1 MGPNKL
7 LGEKGGMKT
16 VQQTTKP
23 NLSDFVLWKQLE
35 PSVPVTFEVQQSEE
49 TVGKENIPEHV
60 KRLISGFSLSLPK
73 IESFRVTFIHKGVKG
88 VTIPPASAL
97 SAGRMVCLVQSE
109 PNQKDLL
116 SLSSPVFQNSIER
129 IINETDALFI
139 PFGVSQ
145 FLTIR
150 IPESNQLKGLK
161 WKKRQ
166 IDQRTILII
175 DLVPTISTSVRSLLL
190 LSTSFK
196 TKKHIPLKPA
206 MSLVT
211 TTENEKSLA
220 EDLLSFFAENKE
232 HLLSLLS
239 KFTSKFQMAEF
250 MSTLKGGCEG
260 FLEKN
265 PQILALLQSVL
276 MPQKASVPVEAF
288 DD

>member
-1 MGPNKL
+1 
-7 LGEKGGMKT
+7 MKT
-16 VQQTTKP
+16 VHQTTKP

-35 PSVPVTFEVQQSEE
+35 PSSETVTFDVEKRDE
-49 TVGKENIPEHV
+49 TVNKDLIPPHV
-60 KRLISGFSLSLPK
+60 KRLISGFSLSLSK
-73 IESFRVTFIHKGVKG
+73 IESFQITFLHKGVKG
-88 VTIPPASAL
+88 ITLPPASAL
-97 SAGRMVCLVQSE
+97 SAGRLVSLVSGE

-129 IINETDALFI
+129 IITETDALFI

-145 FLTIR
+145 FLTIK
-150 IPESNQLKGLK
+150 IPASNQLKGLN

-175 DLVPTISTSVRSLLL
+175 DIVPTVSTSVRSLLL

-211 TTENEKSLA
+211 TSEGEKERSLS
-220 EDLLSFFAENKE
+220 EDLLSFFTENKE
-232 HLLSLLS
+232 PLLTLLS
-239 KFTSKFQMAEF
+239 KFTSKFQLAEF

-265 PQILALLQSVL
+265 PQILGILQSVL
-276 MPQKASVPVEAF
+276 MPQKASVPLEAF